1 MIPQE
6 TVNRILDAAQIVDVV
21 GDFVTLK
28 KRGANHIAC
37 CPFHN
42 EKTPSFS
49 VSASKGIYKCFGCGK
64 SGTAVGFV
72 MEHENMSYTE
82 ALKYLAKKYNIEV
95 VEKEESAEEI
105 AQKQRHESLLLV
117 SEYAG
122 KFFRDSMQTPEGQA
136 IAYQYFRSRGLEDET
151 IRKYGLGWSPVSRR
165 ALAESARA
173 AGYKEEFLVETGLC
187 MKYDDGRL
195 VDRFYDRV
203 MFPIH
208 SVNGRV
214 IAFGGRTLRT
224 DKSVAKYVNSP
235 ETEIYVKSRSLYGIF
250 FAKNEMAR
258 QDKCILVEG
267 YLDVLSMH
275 QLGIT
280 NVVASSGT
288 SLTVEQIRMIRRF
301 TSNVTIIYD
310 GDGAGIK
317 AALRGIGLVLK
328 EGLNVKVVLLP
339 DGQDPDDFAKKHTLD
354 EVQDYIFQNEQ
365 DFIGFK
371 TDLLLGEA
379 GGDPLKKAN
388 LINDVADTIALIP
401 DAVKRAV
408 YVQACASKF
417 DIDEQILVER
427 VSRSRTDMLL
437 ADQKQAEREAE
448 RARRNVALAGSRQRD
463 GQGFSQ
469 GSGQVSGLGW
479 RGQSSGQG
487 QQTAAPMPE
496 LPEDGYMPPM
506 TVDYMPEDYVPEDY
520 IPGEDEGYGS
530 VPPVQDVPVV
540 AQGGILINDPH
551 LEPCER
557 DLLKFILEEGCT
569 PLEFDRDSKF
579 FVDGEVLSVAEFID
593 GILAED
599 EVEFANGAYRKVYE
613 AYFTMYDEGL
623 SQQQIQQRLLNSMDQ
638 EVAAVAREMLIEKY
652 QITVKNYEQ
661 SLTATATRL
670 VQFVP
675 KTLMT
680 YQCRLMEQRLRK
692 LTTELATATDEAA
705 QLDILTQISE
715 YNKARTRLNNELGRV

>member
-6 TVNRILDAAQIVDVV
+6 TVNRILDTAQIVDVV
-21 GDFVTLK
+21 SDFVTLK

-95 VEKEESAEEI
+95 VEKEETAEEI
-105 AQKQRHESLLLV
+105 AKRQRSESLYLV

-122 KFFRDSMQTPEGQA
+122 KFFQESMQTPDGQA
-136 IAYQYFRSRGLEDET
+136 IAYQYFKSRGLEDET
-151 IRKYGLGWSPVSRR
+151 IRKYGLGWSPVTRK
-165 ALAESARA
+165 ALSEAARA
-173 AGYKEEFLVETGLC
+173 AGYKEEFLVETGLSI
-187 MKYDDGRL
+187 KYDDGRL

-208 SVNGRV
+208 SVSGRI

-235 ETEIYVKSRSLYGIF
+235 ETEIYVKSRSLYGIY
-250 FAKNEMAR
+250 FAKNEIAR

-288 SLTVEQIRMIRRF
+288 SLTVEQIRLIRKF
-301 TSNVTIIYD
+301 TNNVTIIYD

-328 EGLNVKVVLLP
+328 EGLNVKIVLLP
-339 DGQDPDDFAKKHTLD
+339 DGMDPDDFARRHTL
-354 EVQDYIFQNEQ
+354 EQVQDYIFQNEQ

-401 DAVKRAV
+401 DAVIRAV
-408 YVQACASKF
+408 YVKSCADKF
-417 DIDEQILVER
+417 GIDEQILTDR
-427 VSRSRTDMLL
+427 VTRSRNDMIL
-437 ADQKQAEREAE
+437 ADRKQAEREAA
-448 RARRNVALAGSRQRD
+448 RAR
-463 GQGFSQ
+463 Q
-469 GSGQVSGLGW
+469 GSAAGYVRREQYPVS
-479 RGQSSGQG
+479 QATSESVPPVQD
-487 QQTAAPMPE
+487 
-496 LPEDGYMPPM
+496 DGYMPPM
-506 TVDYMPEDYVPEDY
+506 PDDY
-520 IPGEDEGYGS
+520 IPGPEGDYMPMDQEEADYAPSAG
-530 VPPVQDVPVV
+530 PQVQ
-540 AQGGILINDPH
+540 QSGILVNDPY

-557 DLLKFILEEGCT
+557 DLLKFILEDGCT

-579 FVDGEVLSVAEFID
+579 YIDGEVLNVAEFID

-599 EVEFANGAYRKVYE
+599 EVGFENLSYRKVYDE
-613 AYFTMYDEGL
+613 YFAMYDEGL
-623 SQQQIQQRLLNSMDQ
+623 TQEQIQTRLLNSMDEQ
-638 EVAAVAREMLIEKY
+638 VSAVARELLIEKY

-680 YQCRLMEQRLRK
+680 YQCKRVEQLLKK
-692 LTTELATATDEAA
+692 LTAELSSATDETA
-705 QLDILTQISE
+705 QLDLLMKISE
-715 YNKARTRLNNELGRV
+715 YSKARTRLNNELGRV

>member
-72 MEHENMSYTE
+72 MEHENMTYNE
-82 ALKYLAKKYNIEV
+82 ALRYLAKKYNIEV
-95 VEKEESAEEI
+95 VEKEETAEDI
-105 AQKQRHESLLLV
+105 ARRQRSESLFLV

-122 KFFRDSMQTPEGQA
+122 KFFQESLRTPEGQA
-136 IAYQYFRSRGLEDET
+136 IAYQYFRSRGLEDAT
-151 IRKYGLGWSPVSRR
+151 IEKYGLGWSPVNRK
-165 ALAESARA
+165 ALSDAARA
-173 AGYKEEFLVETGLC
+173 AGYKEEFLVETGVC
-187 MKYDDGRL
+187 IKYDDGRL

-208 SVNGRV
+208 SVSGRI
-214 IAFGGRTLRT
+214 IAFGGRTLKT

-235 ETEIYVKSRSLYGIF
+235 ETEIYVKSRSLYGIY
-250 FAKNEMAR
+250 FAKNEISR
-258 QDKCILVEG
+258 QDRCILVEG

-275 QLGIT
+275 QLGIR

-288 SLTVEQIRMIRRF
+288 SLTVEQIRLIRKF
-301 TSNVTIIYD
+301 TNNITIIYD

-328 EGLNVKVVLLP
+328 EGLNVKIVLLP
-339 DGQDPDDFAKKHTLD
+339 DGMDPDDFARRHTL
-354 EVQDYIFQNEQ
+354 EQVQDYIARNEQ

-401 DAVKRAV
+401 DAVIRAV
-408 YVQACASKF
+408 YVKTCADKF
-417 DIDEQILVER
+417 GIDEQILIDRVNKSRDEMLIAER
-427 VSRSRTDMLL
+427 
-437 ADQKQAEREAE
+437 KQAERE
-448 RARRNVALAGSRQRD
+448 D
-463 GQGFSQ
+463 
-469 GSGQVSGLGW
+469 
-479 RGQSSGQG
+479 
-487 QQTAAPMPE
+487 PMP
-496 LPEDGYMPPM
+496 
-506 TVDYMPEDYVPEDY
+506 MPEDYMPLDAGDY
-520 IPGEDEGYGS
+520 GY
-530 VPPVQDVPVV
+530 DVPVQMEPV
-540 AQGGILINDPH
+540 LPELKSQNGIVINDPL

-557 DLLKFILEEGCT
+557 ELLKFILEHGCE
-569 PLEFDRDSKF
+569 PLAFDRDSKYYME
-579 FVDGEVLSVAEFID
+579 GEPLNVAEFID

-599 EVEFANGAYRKVYE
+599 EEGFANLSYRRVYDE
-613 AYFTMYDEGL
+613 YFAMYDEGL
-623 SQQQIQQRLLNSMDQ
+623 EQEQIQTRLLNSQDAQ
-638 EVAAVAREMLIEKY
+638 IAGVARELLIEKY
-652 QITVKNYEQ
+652 QITVENYEK
-661 SLTATATRL
+661 SMTATTTRL

-675 KTLMT
+675 KALMT
-680 YQCRLMEQRLRK
+680 YQCRKVEKILKK
-692 LTTELATATDEAA
+692 LTADLNAVTD
-705 QLDILTQISE
+705 DTQMMEIVQRITE
-715 YNKARTRLNNELGRV
+715 YNKARTRLNNELGRVN